1 MLQLSSKSS
10 SNQSI
15 FERQLGVVEDLGLTE
30 NIDQSISLW
39 VKHIE
44 LEEVP
49 KCDDQLILDTT
60 KFKLENDIEPKN

>member
-1 MLQLSSKSS
+1 
-10 SNQSI
+10 
-15 FERQLGVVEDLGLTE
+15 VEDLGLTE